1 VYARIVEQ
9 GKDTM
14 KLCDLIRRLELE
26 DLTPELADRHQVD
39 ITRGYA
45 SDLLSDI
52 LANAP
57 AGGFA
62 VTVQAHMNTVAVA
75 LHARLAVVILASS
88 RRPDP
93 QVIERAV
100 EEKIPLVLSR
110 EGTFDV
116 CGKLWDLGL
125 RGGRA

>member
-1 VYARIVEQ
+1 
-9 GKDTM
+9 M
-14 KLCDLIRRLELE
+14 KLCDIIQKLGLE

-39 ITRGYA
+39 VTRGYA

-57 AGGFA
+57 AGGIA

-75 LHARLAVVILASS
+75 LHSRLAVVVLASG
-88 RRPDP
+88 RRPYP
-93 QVIERAV
+93 PVIERAI
-100 EEKIPLVLSR
+100 EEKIPMLLSQ

-116 CGKLWDLGL
+116 CGKLWELGL